1 MLFGRRNV
9 SAGLFVSNRSYVYL
23 ALEGEGG
30 SAKVSASSAGTL
42 PESVACGASLFSA
55 SAKEL
60 KDIFRFISDA
70 AKPARGGLNFAVPMS
85 ASLLRVASMP
95 GLTRDEARKAF
106 RYEVERH
113 FPFNAEDC
121 VFDLDEIDYPVG
133 GDSCERRFVVSAA
146 RRAQAEA
153 VYGAARACGLR
164 FAAME
169 PEQVALERAASSEIG
184 RSDGRVYVY
193 AGEENLLVLFSWRG
207 KGIFYRNSPVSA
219 KDVPGA
225 LDDAAAALADE
236 VRGSVEFGLSRND
249 GFSFDELCLFG
260 PCASGRL
267 RAALEDCFPER
278 TVKAIFPERRFG
290 LDFPHEEGWTAAL
303 GLALRGYD
311 CQA

>member
-1 MLFGRRNV
+1 M
-9 SAGLFVSNRSYVYL
+9 
-23 ALEGEGG
+23 
-30 SAKVSASSAGTL
+30 
-42 PESVACGASLFSA
+42 
-55 SAKEL
+55 
-60 KDIFRFISDA
+60 
-70 AKPARGGLNFAVPMS
+70 
-85 ASLLRVASMP
+85 
-95 GLTRDEARKAF
+95 
-106 RYEVERH
+106 
-113 FPFNAEDC
+113 
-121 VFDLDEIDYPVG
+121 
-133 GDSCERRFVVSAA
+133 
-146 RRAQAEA
+146 
-153 VYGAARACGLR
+153 
-164 FAAME
+164 
-169 PEQVALERAASSEIG
+169 
-184 RSDGRVYVY
+184 
-193 AGEENLLVLFSWRG
+193 
-207 KGIFYRNSPVSA
+207 YRNSPVSA